1 MDMRDQKPRA
11 RTEGLLVED
20 VDGETL
26 VYDLGSHEA
35 HRLNPAAA
43 LVWRM
48 SDGRATVREL
58 VSRLD
63 EAGLPRDEAV
73 VWMAL
78 TRLDAVGL
86 LEPMDLPGSRFAFSR
101 KEVLRVLGAA
111 AAMTLLL
118 PAVDSVVAP
127 LAAQAASCVTPAQ
140 CNQQQPPC
148 SGLPLCNQPT
158 RRCAPQ
164 GATKCGGR

>member
-1 MDMRDQKPRA
+1 MDMHDQKPRA
-11 RTEGLLVED
+11 RTDGLLVEE

-43 LVWRM
+43 LVWQR
-48 SDGRATVREL
+48 SDGCVTVRDMVPL
-58 VSRLD
+58 LD
-63 EAGLPRDEAV
+63 EVGLPRDEAV

-78 TRLDAVGL
+78 TRLDAAGL
-86 LEPMDLPGSRFAFSR
+86 LEPMDLPGSKSAFSR

-127 LAAQAASCVTPAQ
+127 LAAQAASCVAPNQ
-140 CNQQQPPC
+140 CNQETPPC

-158 RRCAPQ
+158 KRCRPT
-164 GATKCGGR
+164 GATKCGGV